1 MKIESVNS
9 YIAVQD
15 TMISVCGNVRG
26 WNSADWLA
34 LESQSLQNELLRT
47 QWKDRL

>member
-26 WNSADWLA
+26 
-34 LESQSLQNELLRT
+34 
-47 QWKDRL
+47 